1 MIRAGKHLAESR
13 ALEANDAAYRLVGLT
28 IIALVPALF
37 WTGVLAAVGSA
48 IGHPFSSATL
58 ATVGAAIA
66 TFLFTAVSAL
76 FARIS

>member
-1 MIRAGKHLAESR
+1 MRAGKHSAKAQ
-13 ALEANDAAYRLVGLT
+13 ALEATDAAYRLVGLT

-37 WTGVLAAVGSA
+37 WTGVLAAVGTA
-48 IGHPFSSATL
+48 IGHPLSSATL

-76 FARIS
+76 FARIG